1 MTILLIAVYAFSLYV
16 SLLRGYFEGDRV
28 VTPEAG
34 DSEEEVSSLQHL
46 LQLPIILHTVG
57 KKHDFRNSNTYKVT
71 IN

>member
-1 MTILLIAVYAFSLYV
+1 VTILLIAVYAFSLYV

-34 DSEEEVSSLQHL
+34 DSEEEVSSLQYL
-46 LQLPIILHTVG
+46 LVPIILHTVG
-57 KKHDFRNSNTYKVT
+57 KKHDLCNSNT